1 VHKKQREEK
10 PHQKKEKR
18 KRKENRKERKGKKE
32 AKGKIS
38 CIFEFAFIHQSVLEL
53 FLVLF
58 CGTVCV

>member
-1 VHKKQREEK
+1 MHKKREEK
-10 PHQKKEKR
+10 PHQEKKEKT